1 MARAKHVGK
10 LVVSMQEAA
19 GLKVELGCRAVTID
33 GEASYLI
40 TGGLGGFGLAV
51 ADRLARRGA
60 RHLVLVG
67 RGAPSASAQAAIDSL
82 RQQGVEVT
90 IFLADITDHEQA
102 RRAIATAQ
110 GMAPLRGIMHA
121 AMVLE
126 EAPIER
132 LTEERMW
139 KAMAPKIVGAWNL
152 HTLTHEVPLDFF
164 ILFSSITSVLGIPGQ
179 ANYAAANAFLDML
192 AHYRSARGLPALSVN
207 WGALGEA
214 GFLARNPQIAHRLD
228 RLGAK
233 LMPLSQTLDALDE
246 LISSHAVQ
254 IAVAQ
259 IDWKNLSLTT
269 GSRIPARFAAFAGS
283 TGSDESGSIDTGAR
297 VREILQA
304 NAAALPALLENY
316 IRDILA
322 GAMAIADARID
333 SKQSL
338 RDLGLDSLIAVEL
351 RNRVNADF
359 GVNVPLATFIQG
371 VTISALAQYIA
382 ERLHETA
389 RPATAACE
397 ITAAAQTIHHSGGEE
412 PQAIYQD

>member
-1 MARAKHVGK
+1 
-10 LVVSMQEAA
+10 
-19 GLKVELGCRAVTID
+19 
-33 GEASYLI
+33 
-40 TGGLGGFGLAV
+40 
-51 ADRLARRGA
+51 
-60 RHLVLVG
+60 
-67 RGAPSASAQAAIDSL
+67 
-82 RQQGVEVT
+82 
-90 IFLADITDHEQA
+90 
-102 RRAIATAQ
+102 
-110 GMAPLRGIMHA
+110 
-121 AMVLE
+121 
-126 EAPIER
+126 
-132 LTEERMW
+132 
-139 KAMAPKIVGAWNL
+139 
-152 HTLTHEVPLDFF
+152 LDFF

-246 LISSHAVQ
+246 LMSSHAVQ

-269 GSRIPARFAAFAGS
+269 GSHIPARFAAFAGS
-283 TGSDESGSIDTGAR
+283 TGSDESGSIDTNAH

-316 IRDILA
+316 IRDLLA
-322 GAMAIADARID
+322 SAMAISDARID
-333 SKQSL
+333 SQQSL

-371 VTISALAQYIA
+371 VTIGALAQYIA

-389 RPATAACE
+389 GPATAACE
-397 ITAAAQTIHHSGGEE
+397 ITAAAQTIHYSGGEE